1 ISSQLFADPRALAL
15 AATILLGLGF
25 IPGFPTIVFVALSV
39 MLALGAFLLHRRAIA
54 AGGEPDAER
63 APRLARGAQEASEMP
78 GKGSR
83 YRVTTRVGQDLAG
96 VVPLAQFR
104 LLADRSRHDLYHD
117 LGVDP
122 PAVEL
127 RVDQSLEPH
136 AFRIDLEGVPVA
148 DGEIPA
154 AHI

>member
-1 ISSQLFADPRALAL
+1 
-15 AATILLGLGF
+15 
-25 IPGFPTIVFVALSV
+25 
-39 MLALGAFLLHRRAIA
+39 AFLLHRRAIA

-63 APRLARGAQEASEMP
+63 AHGLAGGAQEASEMP

-104 LLADRSRHDLYHD
+104 LLADRSRHALYHD

-122 PAVEL
+122 PPVEL

-154 AHI
+154 AHILLDDDLVHLDLMSVPYVTGKPLLRRRQTIWVAEQHKPELQRA